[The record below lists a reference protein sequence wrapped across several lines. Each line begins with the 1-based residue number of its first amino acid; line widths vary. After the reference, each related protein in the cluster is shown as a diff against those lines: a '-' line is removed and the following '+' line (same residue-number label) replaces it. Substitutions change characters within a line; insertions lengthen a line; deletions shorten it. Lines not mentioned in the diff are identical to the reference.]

1 MNLWKSVARENE
13 ERQANIL
20 KGYLARQVHQYL
32 EKARGT
38 NHADVYCTPFQNRR
52 IQQHIQV
59 APSKSSHDPGDL
71 VRRRRVEESST
82 RMVEP
87 TKAACNRQQGV

>member
-1 MNLWKSVARENE
+1 MARENE

-32 EKARGT
+32 KKARGT
-38 NHADVYCTPFQNRR
+38 NHADVYTISKQAN
-52 IQQHIQV
+52 QQHIQV